1 MISCKAGRPGGETP
15 SRLSINILCGV
26 VGRHPG
32 YKLTLLFETTGMLD
46 QGQSIIFVRRTGT
59 VNSCIHPVL
68 CGARTLSGKIIFTL
82 EDSSLAVSN
91 LDMHALFV
99 LGDLRAKLVKQFQ
112 SRFVYVTEQTAEGIY
127 IAEIDTET
135 ALVVDDKPRLELK
148 VGDHFRA
155 AVLPSREGGKF
166 ELKFRDIKLTVYGL
180 GDYAYVNTPDGHGIV
195 FKEGHAVVTVFA
207 ANEQLQGTLSK
218 TLKAV
223 TGKAAK
229 WRKGELTFKASE

>member
-1 MISCKAGRPGGETP
+1 M
-15 SRLSINILCGV
+15 
-26 VGRHPG
+26 
-32 YKLTLLFETTGMLD
+32 
-46 QGQSIIFVRRTGT
+46 
-59 VNSCIHPVL
+59 PVL
-68 CGARTLSGKIIFTL
+68 VLWHRRGVFSGFLINALCQRAGMAAFLCCPLRRSVLFRCGGV
-82 EDSSLAVSN
+82 SLAVSN

-112 SRFVYVTEQTAEGIY
+112 SRFVYITEQTPEGIY
-127 IAEIDTET
+127 IAEIDTES
-135 ALVVDDKPRLELK
+135 ALVVDDKQRLELK

-180 GDYAYVNTPDGHGIV
+180 GDYAFVSSAEGQGIV
-195 FKEGHAVVTVFA
+195 FKEGHSVMLVFA
-207 ANEQLQGTLSK
+207 ANEQLQEGLTK

-229 WRKGELTFKASE
+229 WRKGELVTFKASE

>member
-1 MISCKAGRPGGETP
+1 M
-15 SRLSINILCGV
+15 
-26 VGRHPG
+26 
-32 YKLTLLFETTGMLD
+32 
-46 QGQSIIFVRRTGT
+46 
-59 VNSCIHPVL
+59 
-68 CGARTLSGKIIFTL
+68 
-82 EDSSLAVSN
+82 AVSN

-112 SRFVYVTEQTAEGIY
+112 SRFVYITEQTAEGIY

-166 ELKFRDIKLTVYGL
+166 EIRFREIKMIVYGL
-180 GDYAYVNTPDGHGIV
+180 GEYAFVTTAEGHGIV
-195 FKEGHAVVTVFA
+195 FKEGHTVVMVFA
-207 ANEQLQGTLSK
+207 ANEQLQEGLTK
-218 TLKAV
+218 TLKAA

-229 WRKGELTFKASE
+229 WRKGELVTFKASE

>member
-1 MISCKAGRPGGETP
+1 
-15 SRLSINILCGV
+15 
-26 VGRHPG
+26 
-32 YKLTLLFETTGMLD
+32 
-46 QGQSIIFVRRTGT
+46 
-59 VNSCIHPVL
+59 
-68 CGARTLSGKIIFTL
+68 
-82 EDSSLAVSN
+82 LAVSN

-112 SRFVYVTEQTAEGIY
+112 SRFVYITEQTPEGIY

-155 AVLPSREGGKF
+155 SVLPSREGGKF
-166 ELKFRDIKLTVYGL
+166 ELRFRDIKLTVYGL
-180 GDYAYVNTPDGHGIV
+180 GDYAFVSSNEGQGIV
-195 FKEGHAVVTVFA
+195 FKEGHSVMLVFA
-207 ANEQLQGTLSK
+207 AHEQLQEGLTK

-229 WRKGELTFKASE
+229 WRKGELVTFKASE